1 MSAKNQFD
9 WIAFYEEF
17 ADKLL
22 AYKDNRQELI
32 EKIKQVY
39 EVTGIKLPTLER
51 NENGDNEI
59 IDIDPFTTF
68 GLFNKQ
74 ITDENRIKII
84 TEIKELFSINSDI
97 PTSFDGIPVLMLM
110 YGKEASNRKQE
121 IDRQH
126 YTIPNQRPKDKHCGK
141 I

>member
-1 MSAKNQFD
+1 MSKNQFD

-59 IDIDPFTTF
+59 VDIDPFTVF
-68 GLFNKQ
+68 GLFNKRMSN
-74 ITDENRIKII
+74 DNRIKLISA
-84 TEIKELFSINSDI
+84 IKSTFQISAFV
-97 PTSFDGIPVLMLM
+97 PGSFDGIPMLDPRNSTF
-110 YGKEASNRKQE
+110 YYFIYK
-121 IDRQH
+121 
-126 YTIPNQRPKDKHCGK
+126 
-141 I
+141 

>member
-9 WIAFYEEF
+9 WIPFYEEF

-51 NENGDNEI
+51 NEDGENEI
-59 IDIDPFTTF
+59 RPPLIISPK
-68 GLFNKQ
+68 N
-74 ITDENRIKII
+74 IK
-84 TEIKELFSINSDI
+84 DM
-97 PTSFDGIPVLMLM
+97 V
-110 YGKEASNRKQE
+110 
-121 IDRQH
+121 
-126 YTIPNQRPKDKHCGK
+126 
-141 I
+141 

>member
-9 WIAFYEEF
+9 WISFYEEF
-17 ADKLL
+17 AYKLL

-59 IDIDPFTTF
+59 VDIDPFTTF
-68 GLFNKQ
+68 GLFNK
-74 ITDENRIKII
+74 
-84 TEIKELFSINSDI
+84 
-97 PTSFDGIPVLMLM
+97 
-110 YGKEASNRKQE
+110 
-121 IDRQH
+121 
-126 YTIPNQRPKDKHCGK
+126 
-141 I
+141 

>member
-9 WIAFYEEF
+9 WISFYEEF

-39 EVTGIKLPTLER
+39 EVTGIKLPTIDRDKGGNNILV
-51 NENGDNEI
+51 
-59 IDIDPFTTF
+59 DIDPFTVF

-74 ITDENRIKII
+74 LTEKNRIKLI
-84 TEIKELFSINSDI
+84 TEFKELFDI
-97 PTSFDGIPVLMLM
+97 KADVPMSFDGIPVLSPLKSTFF
-110 YGKEASNRKQE
+110 YFVDNR
-121 IDRQH
+121 
-126 YTIPNQRPKDKHCGK
+126 G
-141 I
+141 

>member
-1 MSAKNQFD
+1 MSNNQFD
-9 WIAFYEEF
+9 WIPFYEEF

-97 PTSFDGIPVLMLM
+97 PTSFDGIPVFCFLSTLIYQPVLMESLF
-110 YGKEASNRKQE
+110 
-121 IDRQH
+121 
-126 YTIPNQRPKDKHCGK
+126 
-141 I
+141 